1 MKKQEQIESEL
12 RLVIK
17 RAKKSVFVKLTLT
30 DLIEGS
36 RRMYLIYNA
45 HKSGE
50 KFKINNND
58 ENILLLNNISSD
70 FENLNMKIKK
80 IPKPIKELL
89 DRKWEKEPNTKE
101 SLDGSTEVLL
111 KKLLDLQKEFKKL
124 VMTLNGDFKSEIII
138 NVDPIPI
145 AVTHSAMTIWTE
157 LLKNKYVFPI
167 ELGRSIG
174 WENYLGRLTKAFSI
188 DSFGESATPDQLM
201 EKYGLSSGHIV
212 AAVKKVISRKK

>member
-12 RLVIK
+12 RFVIK
-17 RAKKSVFVKLTLT
+17 RAKKNVFVKLTLT
-30 DLIEGS
+30 ELIENS

-45 HKSGE
+45 YKSGE

-58 ENILLLNNISSD
+58 ENILFLNDISSN
-70 FENLNMKIKK
+70 FESLNLKIKK

-101 SLDGSTEVLL
+101 SLDGLTEVLL
-111 KKLLDLQKEFKKL
+111 KKLLGLQQEFKKS
-124 VMTLNGDFKSEIII
+124 VITLNKDFKSGTIM

-157 LLKNKYVFPI
+157 LLKNKYNLKNQKIISKNLINFLQEVF
-167 ELGRSIG
+167 EVFAC
-174 WENYLGRLTKAFSI
+174 EA
-188 DSFGESATPDQLM
+188 D
-201 EKYGLSSGHIV
+201 
-212 AAVKKVISRKK
+212 VKKSYMNWHTLKNM

>member
-12 RLVIK
+12 RFVIK
-17 RAKKSVFVKLTLT
+17 RAKKNVFVKLTLT
-30 DLIEGS
+30 ELIENS
-36 RRMYLIYNA
+36 RRMYLIYNVY
-45 HKSGE
+45 KSGE

-58 ENILLLNNISSD
+58 ENILMLNNISAN
-70 FENLNMKIKK
+70 FESLNLKIKK

-145 AVTHSAMTIWTE
+145 AVTHSAMTIWIE
-157 LLKNKYVFPI
+157 LLKNKYNLKNQNIISKNLINFLQEVFGVFTC
-167 ELGRSIG
+167 E
-174 WENYLGRLTKAFSI
+174 A
-188 DSFGESATPDQLM
+188 D
-201 EKYGLSSGHIV
+201 
-212 AAVKKVISRKK
+212 VKKSYMNWHTLKNMK

>member
-12 RLVIK
+12 RFVIK

-30 DLIEGS
+30 ELIENS
-36 RRMYLIYNA
+36 RRMYLIYNTY
-45 HKSGE
+45 KSGE

-58 ENILLLNNISSD
+58 ENILFLNDISSN
-70 FENLNMKIKK
+70 FESLNLKIKK

-111 KKLLDLQKEFKKL
+111 KKLLELQKEFKKL
-124 VMTLNGDFKSEIII
+124 VLTLNKDFKSGTII

-145 AVTHSAMTIWTE
+145 AVTHCAMTIWTE
-157 LLKNKYVFPI
+157 LLKNKYNLKNQKIISKNLINFLQEVF
-167 ELGRSIG
+167 EVFAC
-174 WENYLGRLTKAFSI
+174 EA
-188 DSFGESATPDQLM
+188 D
-201 EKYGLSSGHIV
+201 
-212 AAVKKVISRKK
+212 VKKSYMNWHTLKNM

>member
-12 RLVIK
+12 RFVIK

-30 DLIEGS
+30 ELIENS
-36 RRMYLIYNA
+36 RRMYLIYNTY
-45 HKSGE
+45 KSGE

-58 ENILLLNNISSD
+58 ENILFLNDISSN
-70 FENLNMKIKK
+70 FESLNLKIKK

-101 SLDGSTEVLL
+101 SLDGSIEVLL
-111 KKLLDLQKEFKKL
+111 KKLLELQKEFKKL
-124 VMTLNGDFKSEIII
+124 VFTLNKDFKSGTII

-157 LLKNKYVFPI
+157 LLKNKYNLKNQKIISKNLINFLQEVF
-167 ELGRSIG
+167 EVFAC
-174 WENYLGRLTKAFSI
+174 EA
-188 DSFGESATPDQLM
+188 D
-201 EKYGLSSGHIV
+201 
-212 AAVKKVISRKK
+212 VKKSYMNWHTLKNM

>member
-12 RLVIK
+12 RFVIK
-17 RAKKSVFVKLTLT
+17 RAKKNVFVKLTLT
-30 DLIEGS
+30 ELIENS
-36 RRMYLIYNA
+36 RRMYLIYNTY
-45 HKSGE
+45 KSGE

-58 ENILLLNNISSD
+58 ENILFLNDISSN
-70 FENLNMKIKK
+70 FESLNLKIKK

-111 KKLLDLQKEFKKL
+111 KKLLELKKEFKKL
-124 VMTLNGDFKSEIII
+124 VLTLNKDFKSGTII

-157 LLKNKYVFPI
+157 LLKNKYNLKNQKIISKNLINFLQEVF
-167 ELGRSIG
+167 EVFTC
-174 WENYLGRLTKAFSI
+174 EA
-188 DSFGESATPDQLM
+188 D
-201 EKYGLSSGHIV
+201 
-212 AAVKKVISRKK
+212 VKKSYMNWHTLKNMK

>member
-12 RLVIK
+12 RFVIK
-17 RAKKSVFVKLTLT
+17 RAKKSVFVTLTLT
-30 DLIEGS
+30 ELIENS

-45 HKSGE
+45 YKSGE
-50 KFKINNND
+50 KFKINNNND

-101 SLDGSTEVLL
+101 SLNGSTEVLL

-124 VMTLNGDFKSEIII
+124 VMTLNRDFKSGTII

-157 LLKNKYVFPI
+157 LLKNKYNLKNQNIISKNLINFLQEVF
-167 ELGRSIG
+167 EVFTC
-174 WENYLGRLTKAFSI
+174 EA
-188 DSFGESATPDQLM
+188 D
-201 EKYGLSSGHIV
+201 
-212 AAVKKVISRKK
+212 VKKSYMNWHTLKNI